1 MQTLTQILLIILG
14 IAIVVI
20 LYRSIRYQPEKF
32 SKENLNKSAY
42 TMALLAL
49 GLIAF
54 VAFLVIMLR
63 ASG

>member
-1 MQTLTQILLIILG
+1 MQTLTQILVIILG
-14 IAIVVI
+14 IAVVFI
-20 LYRSIRYQPEKF
+20 LYKTIRNQPDRF

-54 VAFLVIMLR
+54 VAFLVFMLR
-63 ASG
+63 AS